1 MAEGSVIDRITNLSP
16 EQAQRAALAVYEDLP
31 DEAFDGDDKL
41 PLEDLTAHARLMRAG
56 APEEVS
62 AAVEQLLGPGA
73 EEFKGHVARALLV
86 DLAAQPGVA
95 DVVGGAVDAV
105 QQPDMLPIPLIVGA
119 VLIYLARLKTKEQ
132 TTTTVDPDTGAQTTT
147 TTVERQNLK
156 WLAELT
162 GNASDLVGKLH
173 GS

>member
-73 EEFKGHVARALLV
+73 EEIGRAHV
-86 DLAAQPGVA
+86 
-95 DVVGGAVDAV
+95 
-105 QQPDMLPIPLIVGA
+105 
-119 VLIYLARLKTKEQ
+119 
-132 TTTTVDPDTGAQTTT
+132 
-147 TTVERQNLK
+147 
-156 WLAELT
+156 
-162 GNASDLVGKLH
+162 
-173 GS
+173 